1 MALAIPAN
9 REKSPNLRWDLRIQQ
24 TMIRHILSLVANS
37 QCSLLMFPS
46 SDTKLHL
53 YEAANLTFTVEADQP
68 LDDVVLTLTS
78 SDPSVVQLDSAS
90 MQISQLIPGENFS
103 ALLTPLQIG
112 YADLAWEFV
121 DKIGNDSSAGIH
133 SMRVVREQT
142 AFAMGFGAIIG
153 LLVALNNVNVG
164 CQLDMQVVL
173 AQLKKP
179 VAPTI
184 GMLGQ
189 FVFMPLVMFSF
200 NLSFAKPDDVA
211 GRLGLFTIGSCP
223 GGVYSNFYTLLLQ
236 GDLDLSVTMTFISN
250 VGALGMM
257 PFWMHT
263 LGHKLSGPTT
273 PAVPF
278 SNLIVSLVA
287 LTIPLGIGLLIQYK
301 RPKWGKA
308 SERIVKPFSVAI
320 LLVALVVGI
329 YSYWYIATLI
339 TLLEVAAASV
349 VVVSGF
355 AFGAGMAWL
364 ARLNPRQ
371 IIAVSLETAI
381 QNGPLAIVILTFSL
395 PEPSGDL
402 AVVPVAVLVTL
413 SIHRM
418 KCTFCTRRSGGDITL
433 LQCAGAVPPPALRLP

>member
-1 MALAIPAN
+1 MFVFYCGA
-9 REKSPNLRWDLRIQQ
+9 
-24 TMIRHILSLVANS
+24 ILSLAAGS
-37 QCSLLMFPS
+37 QCSLLTFPS
-46 SDTKLHL
+46 PETKLHL
-53 YEAANLTFTVEADQP
+53 YEAANLTFSVNQS
-68 LDDVVLTLTS
+68 LDDAVLTLTS
-78 SDPSVVQLDSAS
+78 SDPSVVQLGAAS
-90 MQISQLIPGENFS
+90 VQLSHVFPGENFS
-103 ALLTPLQIG
+103 AALTPLQIG
-112 YADLAWEFV
+112 YADLAWELV
-121 DKIGNDSSAGIH
+121 DKSGNASSAGIH
-133 SMRVVREQT
+133 RIRVVREQT
-142 AFAMGFGAIIG
+142 AFAMGFGAVIG

-164 CQLDMQVVL
+164 CQLDLQVVL

-179 VAPTI
+179 IAPTI
-184 GMLGQ
+184 GMLCQ
-189 FVFMPLVMFSF
+189 FVFMPLVSYGTAILLLK
-200 NLSFAKPDDVA
+200 NPVT
-211 GRLGLFTIGSCP
+211 RLGLFTIGSCP

-257 PFWMHT
+257 PLWMHA
-263 LGHKLSGPTT
+263 LGRKLSGPTT

-278 SNLIVSLVA
+278 SNLVVSLVA
-287 LTIPLGIGLLIQYK
+287 LTIPLGVGLLIQYK
-301 RPKWGKA
+301 LPKWGKA
-308 SERIVKPFSVAI
+308 SEKIVKPFSVAI

-355 AFGAGMAWL
+355 AFGACMAWL
-364 ARLNPRQ
+364 ARLNSRQ

-413 SIHRM
+413 SSVILLTVFTVVSMWRKCLSLRTHRHVA
-418 KCTFCTRRSGGDITL
+418 IN
-433 LQCAGAVPPPALRLP
+433 AELPRNSSSSELF

>member
-1 MALAIPAN
+1 MVFYCGAILLLAAG
-9 REKSPNLRWDLRIQQ
+9 
-24 TMIRHILSLVANS
+24 S
-37 QCSLLMFPS
+37 QCSVLTFPNPE
-46 SDTKLHL
+46 TRLHL
-53 YEAANLTFTVEADQP
+53 YEAANLTFSVDQR
-68 LDDVVLTLTS
+68 LDDAILTLTS
-78 SDPSVVQLDSAS
+78 SDPTVVQLDSTS
-90 MQISQLIPGENFS
+90 VELSRVFPGENLS

-112 YADLAWEFV
+112 YADLVWELV
-121 DKIGNDSSAGIH
+121 DRTGNDNSSGIH
-133 SMRVVREQT
+133 RMRVVREHT
-142 AFAMGFGAIIG
+142 AFAMGFGALIG

-164 CQLDMQVVL
+164 CQLDLQVVL

-179 VAPTI
+179 VAPMI
-184 GMLGQ
+184 GMLCQ
-189 FVFMPLVMFSF
+189 FGFMPLVSYGMATLLLQ
-200 NLSFAKPDDVA
+200 NPVT
-211 GRLGLFTIGSCP
+211 RLGLFTIGSCP
-223 GGVYSNFYTLLLQ
+223 GGVYSNFYTLLFQ

-257 PFWMHT
+257 PLWMHT
-263 LGHKLSGPTT
+263 LGQKLSGPTT

-301 RPKWGKA
+301 RPKWAKV

-339 TLLEVAAASV
+339 TILEVAAASV
-349 VVVSGF
+349 VVLSGF
-355 AFGAGMAWL
+355 AFGASMAWL
-364 ARLNPRQ
+364 ARLNSRQ

-402 AVVPVAVLVTL
+402 AVVPVAILVTL
-413 SIHRM
+413 SSVVLLMVFMGVSAWR
-418 KCTFCTRRSGGDITL
+418 KCRSWHTYRHVVIN
-433 LQCAGAVPPPALRLP
+433 AELPISSNASELC

>member
-1 MALAIPAN
+1 MFLFLCVAV
-9 REKSPNLRWDLRIQQ
+9 
-24 TMIRHILSLVANS
+24 LSLVANS

-121 DKIGNDSSAGIH
+121 DKVGNDSSAGIH

-189 FVFMPLVMFSF
+189 FVFMPLVSYGMATLLLQ
-200 NLSFAKPDDVA
+200 NPVT
-211 GRLGLFTIGSCP
+211 RLGLFTIGSCP

-257 PFWMHT
+257 PLWMHT

-413 SIHRM
+413 SSVILLTVFTGVSVWRKCLSSQTHRHAP
-418 KCTFCTRRSGGDITL
+418 IN
-433 LQCAGAVPPPALRLP
+433 VELPRHSSSSELF